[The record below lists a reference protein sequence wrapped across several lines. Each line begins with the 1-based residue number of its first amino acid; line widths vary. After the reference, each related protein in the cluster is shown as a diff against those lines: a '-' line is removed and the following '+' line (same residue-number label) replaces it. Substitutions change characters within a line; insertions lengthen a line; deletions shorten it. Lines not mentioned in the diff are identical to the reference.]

1 MAAMAGRDHLKELAA
16 HRAVEYVKEGM
27 VVGLGTGSTAALAV
41 EAIARK
47 VKEGCRILGIPTSVE
62 TENLAK
68 KLGIPLTT
76 LEEYPEVDV
85 TIDGADEV
93 DPAGNLI
100 KGLGGALLRE
110 KIVASAT
117 KQEIIAV
124 DASKLVERLGMK
136 VPIPVE
142 VVPFGWT
149 RCRKALQAL
158 GGRVELRRRGPA
170 PFVTDNGHYILDTW
184 FGPLQDPYGLAKA
197 IKAIVGVVEHG
208 LFLDMTH
215 VVIVGREEGVSVYP
229 IERQGERRG
238 RLW

>member
-1 MAAMAGRDHLKELAA
+1 MAAGRDRLKEIAA
-16 HRAVEYVKEGM
+16 HRAAEYVKDGM

-47 VKEGCRILGIPTSVE
+47 VREGCRILGIPTSAE

-68 KLGIPLTT
+68 GLGIPLTT
-76 LEEYPEVDV
+76 LEGHPEVDV
-85 TIDGADEV
+85 TVDGADEV
-93 DPAGNLI
+93 DPTGNLI

-124 DASKLVERLGMK
+124 DESKLVERLGMK
-136 VPIPVE
+136 APIPVE

-149 RCRKALQAL
+149 RCRKELQAL
-158 GGRVELRRRGPA
+158 GGRVELRLKGPA

-208 LFLDMTH
+208 LFLDMAH
-215 VVIVGREEGVSVYP
+215 VVIVGREAEVSVYAVDR
-229 IERQGERRG
+229 RQGERRG